1 MSSKLAK
8 KSIPAESGAER
19 EFILRSEQKVNH
31 FDKYVCYWLF
41 VPFRQDAII
50 TSIADSERP
59 NFPICDQTQ
68 DISLTGVGE
77 VGNIRLRRGY
87 HGCVGQLGTTKIPQ
101 AFSKIIFCITCN
113 MQLKGGK
120 Q

>member
-8 KSIPAESGAER
+8 KSILAESGAER

-31 FDKYVCYWLF
+31 FDKYVWYWLF

-59 NFPICDQTQ
+59 NFPICDRTQ
-68 DISLTGVGE
+68 DISLAEVTDGVGE
-77 VGNIRLRRGY
+77 VGLVLLEGEVNIWMATGF
-87 HGCVGQLGTTKIPQ
+87 GE
-101 AFSKIIFCITCN
+101 F
-113 MQLKGGK
+113 
-120 Q
+120 

>member
-8 KSIPAESGAER
+8 KSIPVESGAGR

-31 FDKYVCYWLF
+31 FDKYVWYWLF

-59 NFPICDQTQ
+59 NFSICDRTQ
-68 DISLTGVGE
+68 DISLAEVTDGGSEVGLVLLEGE
-77 VGNIRLRRGY
+77 VNVWMATGFGE
-87 HGCVGQLGTTKIPQ
+87 
-101 AFSKIIFCITCN
+101 F
-113 MQLKGGK
+113 
-120 Q
+120 